1 MPLSRRNGISG
12 NAVTRL
18 FLMEVEQFTEAEMNK
33 VPIAFVAKMLN
44 TTISKAQ
51 RKFGGKG
58 HIDMEELIEWVERH
72 SDNVNY
78 FRWIEM
84 IKKAEENLAKEP
96 RAEVNGEV
104 IPDRLPGPGS
114 SIKQK

>member
-1 MPLSRRNGISG
+1 MS
-12 NAVTRL
+12 
-18 FLMEVEQFTEAEMNK
+18 K

-58 HIDMEELIEWVERH
+58 HVELEDLIEWVERH

-78 FRWIEM
+78 RHWIEM
-84 IKKAEENLAKEP
+84 IEKLEKNLAKETP
-96 RAEVNGEV
+96 A
-104 IPDRLPGPGS
+104 
-114 SIKQK
+114 KA

>member
-1 MPLSRRNGISG
+1 
-12 NAVTRL
+12 
-18 FLMEVEQFTEAEMNK
+18 MNK

-58 HIDMEELIEWVERH
+58 HIELEDLIEWIERH

-78 FRWIEM
+78 RHWI
-84 IKKAEENLAKEP
+84 
-96 RAEVNGEV
+96 G
-104 IPDRLPGPGS
+104 
-114 SIKQK
+114 

>member
-1 MPLSRRNGISG
+1 
-12 NAVTRL
+12 
-18 FLMEVEQFTEAEMNK
+18 MNK

-58 HIDMEELIEWVERH
+58 HIDLEDLIEWVERH

-78 FRWIEM
+78 RHWIEM
-84 IKKAEENLAKEP
+84 IEKLEKNLSKEVPGKA
-96 RAEVNGEV
+96 
-104 IPDRLPGPGS
+104 
-114 SIKQK
+114 